1 LDDTKSILVR
11 LPTDFRDRLNKLS
24 IIMNQRHLGGRF
36 SAQSIASAAIIRE
49 IEKLERQ
56 YSEQELKEG

>member
-1 LDDTKSILVR
+1 
-11 LPTDFRDRLNKLS
+11 
-24 IIMNQRHLGGRF
+24 MNQRHLGGRF